1 MKEEILLGREIFRFL
16 KNKKGMGFM
25 DFLIYAVILIV
36 FLGLM
41 IYIFSKSGLGGWA
54 MIKRFLDSRKFGT

>member
-1 MKEEILLGREIFRFL
+1 
-16 KNKKGMGFM
+16 
-25 DFLIYAVILIV
+25 
-36 FLGLM
+36 LM